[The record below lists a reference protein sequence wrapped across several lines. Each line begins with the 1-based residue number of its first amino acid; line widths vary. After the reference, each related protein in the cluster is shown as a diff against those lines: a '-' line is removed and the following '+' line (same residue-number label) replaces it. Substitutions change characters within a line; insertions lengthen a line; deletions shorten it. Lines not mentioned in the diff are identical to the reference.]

1 MDGGKKGECCL
12 LVLDSVTSTPQWI
25 RRTKP
30 RARERE
36 RERERETLNA
46 QTNTHTH
53 THIKCRAKESE
64 AQMLEHQLMTLG
76 TLHVKVSPVAY

>member
-36 RERERETLNA
+36 RERERNFECTNNA
-46 QTNTHTH
+46 HTH
-53 THIKCRAKESE
+53 THI
-64 AQMLEHQLMTLG
+64 HTLNVG
-76 TLHVKVSPVAY
+76 QRSRRPRCSSTNS